1 MVNNIFFLFC
11 SIFCNLMQVLES
23 GKALKIDESFGK
35 WGIMPILIVEG
46 R

>member
-11 SIFCNLMQVLES
+11 SIFCNLMQALES
-23 GKALKIDESFGK
+23 GKALKNDESFGK
-35 WGIMPILIVEG
+35 RAIMPKSIVEG